1 MFKAVYFKSLD
12 IVKKEI
18 LQVDSI
24 ESWDPLL
31 KMVLY
36 KEGVPI
42 KYSSSFYYRIIDVD
56 DKDRIPTGNLLVK
69 ITDLSQFYSHLS
81 SNNLKLVK
89 FYDNFNIGIITI
101 PYNQNVYDFKDE
113 IEKLSFIDICEL
125 DCLCKIETTYD
136 ITYDHPYHWYLQ
148 NINSLE
154 AWNLMEGN
162 FPSQEHVEVAVWDT
176 LLDITHP
183 ELQGK
188 ISEHSF
194 QPWSTFYTQLVTP
207 TGYTFNHS
215 FWSEVGNISIN
226 NVPLIITNRYHGTG
240 VSGIVASSNSNNNMM
255 LSAGNDKVKVQFL
268 SSIYDSSEILNS
280 LQQSG
285 WDDSLTPPYNAQVY
299 LSIFVEAMNSVLN
312 NPKCVALSFSTHI
325 PGNPNPIIQ
334 EIFTVLATQG
344 RNGKGIVIFSASG
357 NDGFSNEV
365 VPFGNYDYVY
375 AVGASN
381 ALNLKA
387 GFSNHGPDLFICAPG
402 ENILSL
408 SVVGPLG
415 SNLPIPS
422 IPFPFSGTQASQDLI
437 FTNQCLLI
445 ANGTSSSSPMVATV
459 AATLMWVNPSLT
471 RQQVLDILAETARK
485 TIPVDPELTGYTWV
499 NGRCDALGFGIID
512 HEAAM
517 QLAIDYLTEPE
528 QEPVYLYDLD
538 ISIQITEIPETVDNG
553 STFQITSLVTIP
565 QETLDYAEYIV
576 IEYWI
581 GDDNYFG
588 STTEMIGSLVRGNL
602 LLSEEFTT
610 TVNLPCLKIGEN
622 PETYTIF
629 AVVQAF
635 DEFYNGVTF
644 IPIDSQDSTFLQ
656 IEGLCIPDQ
665 PEIGINIR
673 YQGIRYN
680 RFFSIQDYMS
690 VNHLISV
697 QNLGDT
703 QINKVN
709 FLIYIEDTEINGLS
723 PSGMTIVGPGFIPGN
738 MFVYNTLD
746 TPIQPGQ
753 TRNLSVVFPYTFS
766 QLNQY
771 IPNSI
776 TIQGYSVNSYIG
788 NDEYETVSIPSTQL
802 NTSTRYFT
810 SLF

>member
-56 DKDRIPTGNLLVK
+56 DKDRIPTGDLLVK
-69 ITDLSQFYSHLS
+69 ITDLSQFYSYLS

-125 DCLCKIETTYD
+125 DCLCKVETTYE

-162 FPSQEHVEVAVWDT
+162 FPSQENVEVAVWDT
-176 LLDITHP
+176 LLDVTHP

-194 QPWSTFYTQLVTP
+194 QPWSTFYTEQVSP
-207 TGYTFNHS
+207 NAYTFN
-215 FWSEVGNISIN
+215 FLNWSNPNNPNLNIFGSW
-226 NVPLIITNRYHGTG
+226 PYHGTG
-240 VSGIVASSNSNNNMM
+240 VSGIVVSSNNNNDMM
-255 LSAGNDKVKVQFL
+255 LSAGNDKVKIQFI
-268 SSIYDSSEILNS
+268 SANYDPIEFFLDEGET
-280 LQQSG
+280 LPTWTQY
-285 WDDSLTPPYNAQVY
+285 TVY
-299 LSIFVEAMNSVLN
+299 SVFVEAMNSVLN

-325 PGNPNPIIQ
+325 TGNPNPIIQ

-357 NDGFSNEV
+357 NNGFPNQV

-381 ALNLKA
+381 ALDLKA

-445 ANGTSSSSPMVATV
+445 ADGTSSSCPMVATV
-459 AATLMWVNPSLT
+459 AATLMWINPSLT

-665 PEIGINIR
+665 PEVGINIR
-673 YQGIRYN
+673 YQGMRYN
-680 RFFSIQDYMS
+680 RFFSIQDYRS
-690 VNHLISV
+690 INHLVNIKNIG
-697 QNLGDT
+697 QT
-703 QINKVN
+703 QINKVD

-738 MFVYNTLD
+738 MFVYNDLN
-746 TPIQPGQ
+746 PPLLPGQ
-753 TRNLSVVFPYTFS
+753 SRSISLVFQYTYS

>member
-1 MFKAVYFKSLD
+1 MFKAVYYKSLD

-56 DKDRIPTGNLLVK
+56 DKDRIPTGDLLVK
-69 ITDLSQFYSHLS
+69 ITDLSQFYSYLS

-125 DCLCKIETTYD
+125 DCLCKVETTYE

-194 QPWSTFYTQLVTP
+194 QPWSTFYTEELTP

-215 FWSEVGNISIN
+215 YWLSPFTIQGVFLVSN
-226 NVPLIITNRYHGTG
+226 PYHGTG
-240 VSGIVASSNSNNNMM
+240 VSGIVAASNSNNNMM

-268 SSIYDSSEILNS
+268 AVLYDPSEFL
-280 LQQSG
+280 
-285 WDDSLTPPYNAQVY
+285 DDSGPIFIFNTQIKISV
-299 LSIFVEAMNSVLN
+299 FVEAMNRVFN
-312 NPKCVALSFSTHI
+312 NPKCVALTFSTHI
-325 PGNPNPIIQ
+325 VGGPHDIIQ
-334 EIFTVLATQG
+334 DIFTVLATQG

-375 AVGASN
+375 SVGASN
-381 ALNLKA
+381 ALDLKA

-415 SNLPIPS
+415 PNLPIPS
-422 IPFPFSGTQASQDLI
+422 LPFSIANIQPPQDLI

-445 ANGTSSSSPMVATV
+445 ADGTSSSSPMVATV

-538 ISIQITEIPETVDNG
+538 ISIQITEIPETVENG

-565 QETLDYAEYIV
+565 QETLDYSEYIV
-576 IEYWI
+576 IEYWF
-581 GDDNYFG
+581 GDDTYFG

-602 LLSEEFTT
+602 ALSEEFTT
-610 TVNLPCLKIGEN
+610 TVNLPCLEIGET
-622 PETYTIF
+622 PVTYTIF

-656 IEGLCIPDQ
+656 IEGPCIPDQ
-665 PEIGINIR
+665 PEAGVKIR

-680 RFFSIQDYMS
+680 RFFYIQDYMS

-753 TRNLSVVFPYTFS
+753 TRNLSVVFPYTSS
-766 QLNQY
+766 QLNSY
-771 IPNSI
+771 VPVSI
-776 TIQGYSVNSYIG
+776 TVQAYSVNRYIG
-788 NDEYETVSIPSTQL
+788 NDEYETVNIPSTQL